1 MSHSDT
7 VRHLLKLFETFNVAD
22 VLQLFDKNAPYQFA
36 NYPPAV
42 GLDQIRQAASS
53 SHMDL
58 IKSVT
63 FDVRD
68 MIELGDDVIVCEMEV
83 SYGTTDGR
91 TITLPCADLFRFN
104 AQGQIQDMKIFIDTT
119 PLSPSQAA
127 AS

>member
-1 MSHSDT
+1 MSYSDT

-22 VLQLFDKNAPYQFA
+22 VLQLFDKNATYQFA

-104 AQGQIQDMKIFIDTT
+104 AQGQIQDMKIFMDAT